1 MKHLLFAAYI
11 FSVLYCYLQL
21 NTMMDRAIE
30 IFKER
35 HPAIP
40 IGNAPFGKG
49 LSLSLETLAISAIP
63 VANVF
68 LGYFISTMG
77 EGLISE
83 IVDTVEMNHWNDIKE
98 VESSLEEKLGS
109 DRQDSATGNH

>member
-1 MKHLLFAAYI
+1 MKHLLIAVYI

-30 IFKER
+30 IFRER

-40 IGNAPFGKG
+40 IGDAPFSKG
-49 LSLSLETLAISAIP
+49 LSLGLEVLAISAIP
-63 VANVF
+63 VVNVF

-77 EGLISE
+77 DGFISE
-83 IVDTVEMNHWNDIKE
+83 IVDSVEAKHWSDINK

-109 DRQDSATGNH
+109 DKQE